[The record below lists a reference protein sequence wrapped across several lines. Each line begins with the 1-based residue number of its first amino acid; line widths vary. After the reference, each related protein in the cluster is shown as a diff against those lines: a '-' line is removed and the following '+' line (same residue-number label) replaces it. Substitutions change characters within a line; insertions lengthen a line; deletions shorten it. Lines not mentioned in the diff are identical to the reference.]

1 MLFKKKL
8 SGNIMS
14 ESEIEIRFVKN
25 WPEDEIV
32 KLYKAGGWWKE
43 DYDESGIKNLIKGSF
58 CFAVVIDKKTKKTI
72 GMGRILSD
80 GVSDGYIQDLVILPE
95 YRKKGIGKKLTKSLV
110 DYCKSKGVNWIAL
123 ISEPGQEEFYK
134 KIGFKEMKKYTPLK
148 YEEK

>member
-1 MLFKKKL
+1 
-8 SGNIMS
+8 MS

>member
-25 WPEDEIV
+25 WPEAEIV
-32 KLYKAGGWWKE
+32 KLYKVGGWWKE

-80 GVSDGYIQDLVILPE
+80 GVSDGYLQDLVILPE

-110 DYCKSKGVNWIAL
+110 DYCKYKGVNWIAL